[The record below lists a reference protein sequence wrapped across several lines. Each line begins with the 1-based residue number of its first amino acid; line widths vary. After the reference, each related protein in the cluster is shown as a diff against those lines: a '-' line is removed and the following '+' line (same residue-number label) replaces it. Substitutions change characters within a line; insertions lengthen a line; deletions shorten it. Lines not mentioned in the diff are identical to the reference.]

1 MKKTFDEQI
10 LERLDKIIRLLA
22 INCSEK
28 LSLKNQIKVLMEVEF
43 TPTQISNI
51 LNKNVNLINVMK
63 HNIKK
68 NQEEKDEKA
77 KRTNNKS

>member
-1 MKKTFDEQI
+1 MKTINEEI

-22 INCSEK
+22 ISCSEK

-51 LNKNVNLINVMK
+51 LNKNVNLISVMK

-68 NQEEKDEKA
+68 NREVENEKEK
-77 KRTNNKS
+77 

>member
-1 MKKTFDEQI
+1 MKTINEEI

-22 INCSEK
+22 ISCSEK
-28 LSLKNQIKVLMEVEF
+28 LTLKNQIKVLMEVDF

-68 NQEEKDEKA
+68 TQEEKDEKA
-77 KRTNNKS
+77 K

>member
-1 MKKTFDEQI
+1 METINEQV
-10 LERLDKIIRLLA
+10 LGKLDKIIRLLA

-28 LSLKNQIKVLMEVEF
+28 LSLKNQIKVLMEVDF

-68 NQEEKDEKA
+68 TQEEKDG
-77 KRTNNKS
+77 KSK

>member
-1 MKKTFDEQI
+1 MKTFNEEI
-10 LERLDKIIRLLA
+10 LVRLDKIIRLQA
-22 INCSEK
+22 ISCSEK
-28 LSLKNQIKVLMEVEF
+28 LSLKNQIKVLTEVEF

-68 NQEEKDEKA
+68 TQEEKDEKA
-77 KRTNNKS
+77 K

>member
-1 MKKTFDEQI
+1 MKTFNEQI
-10 LERLDKIIRLLA
+10 LEKLDKIIRLQA
-22 INCSEK
+22 ISCSEK
-28 LSLKNQIKVLMEVEF
+28 LTLKNQIKVLMEVDF

-68 NQEEKDEKA
+68 NQEVQNEKKE
-77 KRTNNKS
+77 